1 MKMSVEIT
9 KADEVIGNG
18 VGAVMQVREVLRI
31 LQQHPQRP
39 KDLED
44 KVLHLA
50 AKIIESVGMAKG
62 KKALEI
68 AKHQLEFG
76 KAWEKMQAIISAQK
90 GNPEI
95 TSETLKL

>member
-50 AKIIESVGMAKG
+50 AKIIESVGMAKERKLWKLPSINWNLG
-62 KKALEI
+62 KL
-68 AKHQLEFG
+68 G
-76 KAWEKMQAIISAQK
+76 KR
-90 GNPEI
+90 
-95 TSETLKL
+95 

>member
-1 MKMSVEIT
+1 MKMQVEIT
-9 KADEVIGNG
+9 KADEVIGKG

-31 LQQHPQRP
+31 LQQHPDRAL
-39 KDLED
+39 DLEN

-68 AKHQLEFG
+68 ATNQLTSG
-76 KAWEKMQAIISAQK
+76 KAREKMQSIISAQ
-90 GNPEI
+90 N
-95 TSETLKL
+95 

>member
-1 MKMSVEIT
+1 MSVEIT

-50 AKIIESVGMAKG
+50 AKIIESVGMASFGNCQASIGIWESLG
-62 KKALEI
+62 KDEVNYL
-68 AKHQLEFG
+68 
-76 KAWEKMQAIISAQK
+76 S
-90 GNPEI
+90 
-95 TSETLKL
+95 SEG